1 MRSQVKE
8 TDHISE
14 LQIIDAV
21 VTRGDTALFDP
32 ISFRC
37 LSGQIIHLVGENGV
51 GKTTLMRSICGFRSI
66 SSGQVLWNG
75 TSIYGNDGFYLN
87 SAYLG
92 HRDAHSP
99 LQSAWESLHFYQRLY
114 NPAADPKEIDPLL
127 NHLGLLAQA
136 DVAVEHLSFGQK
148 RKLAIA
154 RLLLSERQLWL
165 LDEPFSGVDRAGQ
178 KLIESIC
185 LQHILSNGMMLITN
199 HGSLKNTALLDG
211 ITEVELR

>member
-1 MRSQVKE
+1 MQALTKE
-8 TDHISE
+8 TISE
-14 LQIIDAV
+14 LQVIDAV
-21 VTRGDTALFDP
+21 VTRGDNVLFKP
-32 ISFRC
+32 VSFSC

-51 GKTTLMRSICGFRSI
+51 GKTTLMRSICGFRSVN
-66 SSGQVLWNG
+66 SGQVLWNG
-75 TSIYGNDGFYLN
+75 ASIYNDDSFYLN

-114 NPAADPKEIDPLL
+114 NPNADSKEIDPLL
-127 NHLGLLAQA
+127 NQLGLLAQA

-178 KLIESIC
+178 ELIENIC
-185 LQHILSNGMMLITN
+185 LQHVLSNGMMLITN
-199 HGSLKNTALLDG
+199 HGTLKNTALLEQLS
-211 ITEVELR
+211 EVELR